1 MEDLT
6 CCVGVFADLHL
17 ERNVP
22 DVVQTKRYQATLNEA
37 VDTERHYRVL
47 VCSPLGEG
55 LDRGTNRWP
64 DEGEDHTGEDRRQTR
79 DDWYETLACKEAQ
92 ILRQLDAIE
101 AVKHICRNR
110 TRNDTAQNT
119 RISQVFCRDFF
130 SR

>member
-37 VDTERHYRVL
+37 VDTERHNRVL
-47 VCSPLGEG
+47 VSSPLGEG
-55 LDRGTNRWP
+55 LDCGTNRRP
-64 DEGEDHTGEDRRQTR
+64 DEGEDHASENRRQTR
-79 DDWYETLACKEAQ
+79 NDWNKTLTSKEAQ

-101 AVKHICRNR
+101 AVKHIGRNR
-110 TRNDTAQNT
+110 TRDNPAQNT
-119 RISQVFCRDFF
+119 GISQVF
-130 SR
+130 